1 MSWARYDDELPMNR
15 KVVALRAHG
24 LHGTAALG
32 LHLLANT
39 WCRHNG
45 TGGRV
50 PAHVP
55 EVLVGKDGAKLAG
68 ILCAVGMFDA
78 DSDDG
83 WTIHDYAEFHDPKD
97 PNPDRSAADRKK
109 DLSVKRA
116 EAGRRGG
123 LVKAGKL
130 PSKVA
135 SKSVANG
142 WQTPSPVPVPDPVS
156 VTEKSSSSSAQTD
169 DDDVLRCAQIM
180 VDAKTAG
187 RKIDNLA
194 SYRLVALRNTLAE
207 QGDAIR
213 ARLDEGSTPEQVAQ
227 ALTAGQ
233 EAAPRRDAWY
243 ADPRCETCGGDG
255 WASTEQDERSYVAP
269 CACRR
274 PDPYPLAEVVS
285 IDTRRAS

>member
-78 DSDDG
+78 DDDG
-83 WTIHDYAEFHDPKD
+83 WMIHDYAEFHDPKD

-109 DLSVKRA
+109 DLSAKRSQ
-116 EAGRRGG
+116 
-123 LVKAGKL
+123 AGKMG
-130 PSKVA
+130 A
-135 SKSVANG
+135 ANR
-142 WQTPSPVPVPDPVS
+142 WQTDGNVTALPLAKSRQVDSPVPVPS
-156 VTEKSSSSSAQTD
+156 K
-169 DDDVLRCAQIM
+169 
-180 VDAKTAG
+180 KTAVAISSRRPNPVWDALSDAFGVPGTKSEQANRG
-187 RKIDNLA
+187 RQVKELTEAGATAEDVA
-194 SYRLVALRNTLAE
+194 ARVREHGKRRLNWT
-207 QGDAIR
+207 
-213 ARLDEGSTPEQVAQ
+213 
-227 ALTAGQ
+227 LTANALVTHWTELDPAKNKRSEGRWDPDTQ
-233 EAAPRRDAWY
+233 AWLAP
-243 ADPRCETCGGDG
+243 G
-255 WASTEQDERSYVAP
+255 
-269 CACRR
+269 
-274 PDPYPLAEVVS
+274 L
-285 IDTRRAS
+285 